1 MKVKITKLDKYKQKL
16 NTNKAKRKI
25 NHIDDVLYPT
35 AKANSFEVEENFLTE
50 KYAKRNFR

>member
-35 AKANSFEVEENFLTE
+35 AKANNFEVEENFLTE